1 MREMHTQRAFN
12 NVSCWIY
19 YYYYTIRARL
29 CVESV
34 TVETGVGLCDD
45 GKMNEFAVVLQP
57 AAEDVEEKK
66 QQQLRLWPDHS
77 WAITHEMPCHERS
90 ENIEWTTHRSN
101 DHKHARHR
109 IGDGEVRRP
118 SLWPLCVST
127 EAYLS
132 DIRVCMVVFSGEAR
146 NGHKHVHTNIYPHL
160 THAQGFFLLLFLLLD
175 NMFGILARA
184 AHSHTERGT

>member
-1 MREMHTQRAFN
+1 MNAPKTLNGRHTEVMITNMRGTELAM
-12 NVSCWIY
+12 V
-19 YYYYTIRARL
+19 
-29 CVESV
+29 
-34 TVETGVGLCDD
+34 
-45 GKMNEFAVVLQP
+45 M
-57 AAEDVEEKK
+57 
-66 QQQLRLWPDHS
+66 
-77 WAITHEMPCHERS
+77 
-90 ENIEWTTHRSN
+90 
-101 DHKHARHR
+101 
-109 IGDGEVRRP
+109 VRRP

>member
-45 GKMNEFAVVLQP
+45 GKLNEFAVVLQP

-66 QQQLRLWPDHS
+66 QQQLRLWPGHS
-77 WAITHEMPCHERS
+77 
-90 ENIEWTTHRSN
+90 
-101 DHKHARHR
+101 
-109 IGDGEVRRP
+109 
-118 SLWPLCVST
+118 
-127 EAYLS
+127 
-132 DIRVCMVVFSGEAR
+132 
-146 NGHKHVHTNIYPHL
+146 
-160 THAQGFFLLLFLLLD
+160 
-175 NMFGILARA
+175 
-184 AHSHTERGT
+184 